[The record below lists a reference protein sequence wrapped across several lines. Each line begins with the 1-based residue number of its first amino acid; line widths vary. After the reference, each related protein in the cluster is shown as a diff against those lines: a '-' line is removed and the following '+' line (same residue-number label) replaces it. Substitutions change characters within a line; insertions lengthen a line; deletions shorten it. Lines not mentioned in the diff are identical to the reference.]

1 LYDRLPESLVNI
13 TIISPISIC
22 VKEEKGERVLK
33 VKKKK
38 KDDAFGGMKERDE
51 RILV

>member
-1 LYDRLPESLVNI
+1 MCQRR
-13 TIISPISIC
+13 
-22 VKEEKGERVLK
+22 KRGEGAEGE
-33 VKKKK
+33 KKK